1 MHPIRLRGHVD
12 LLVAG
17 LTPFGSQSGGARPVA
32 IARVHEPIAN
42 PEKRPDAQNRAH
54 ELGLVLT
61 TNAHNSS
68 YGTSVLEVNI

>member
-1 MHPIRLRGHVD
+1 MNPIRLRGHID

-17 LTPFGSQSGGARPVA
+17 LTLFGAQSGGARAVA

-42 PEKRPDAQNRAH
+42 PEQRPHTQDRAH

-61 TNAHNSS
+61 TNAHTHS
-68 YGTSVLEVNI
+68 YGTLDLEVNI